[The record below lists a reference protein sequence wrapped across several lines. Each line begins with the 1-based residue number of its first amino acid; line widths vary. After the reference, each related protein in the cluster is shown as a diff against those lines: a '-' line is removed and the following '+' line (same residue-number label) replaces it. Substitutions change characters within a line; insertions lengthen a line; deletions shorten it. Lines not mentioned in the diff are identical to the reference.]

1 MLYPINSQDTHSNII
16 FQKQMKIVPNSN
28 LKEIA
33 RLELRL
39 FVKANALKK
48 AYIEFIDIVKNNSV
62 LANKILS
69 EFNNIE
75 IADNI
80 LTILGENNNS
90 FKLSVVENDLSKLFR
105 IKSLNNNELQNVITL
120 DSDKIVE
127 RIDRTNIIYLKKD
140 NFKEEEFV
148 SNFEHIYN
156 SLYEPFVEINKY
168 IRKYNY
174 TQNAH
179 NNSKT
184 TTFTQINDKKEIIPG
199 ITADML
205 PPSTIS
211 HQEKK
216 PLFSYAAII
225 EKTPTA
231 SKRKKSSQKKSS
243 IDTNKNSTLSKH
255 IKSDSPKNNSITTK
269 KIVTPQDGEIPKS
282 FTRKIKQIE
291 ELYQEI
297 SNLCKNFSESKFSNL
312 KRIFNINFKDTGEI
326 HFDEANGNIIS
337 ISKNKN
343 SKLLSIS
350 LVNKANNKNFFVA
363 IDNAKKVVNN
373 IYNSQ
378 KLSDNKNLTYRTQN
392 EVNNIVYTSDFQATI
407 DKIIIKLTELKKLLD
422 NEKWKIRQNNTINP
436 KTITE
441 QEKPNFGNTKKI
453 LINSISTPTNFII
466 SKVLLKEIKDLW
478 QELKNIDTLM
488 ISKGFQKKEFSFF
501 VQEPE
506 HKGFNFID
514 TDKTLHFD
522 KIESSIGNQ
531 YQMILKKNQ
540 KIKEHFVITE
550 VGEII
555 KNAKNTNSPES
566 KITKIYKR
574 LKLFSNLYKQELE
587 STIGKTTPENT
598 LIEKKNGIINTEV
611 STIEEVKTS
620 SDFTSKFSEI
630 ASKFKLSINKFLNK
644 FNKDN

>member
-184 TTFTQINDKKEIIPG
+184 TTFTQLNDKKEIIPG

-211 HQEKK
+211 YQEKK

-378 KLSDNKNLTYRTQN
+378 KLSDNKKITYRTQN

-441 QEKPNFGNTKKI
+441 QEKPNFKNTKNI
-453 LINSISTPTNFII
+453 LINSLSTPTNFII
-466 SKVLLKEIKDLW
+466 NKVLLKEIEDLW

-488 ISKGFQKKEFSFF
+488 ISKGFQKKDFSFF
-501 VQEPE
+501 AQEPE

-514 TDKTLHFD
+514 TDKTLLFD
-522 KIESSIGNQ
+522 KIESSIGKQ
-531 YQMILKKNQ
+531 YQIILKKKQ

-630 ASKFKLSINKFLNK
+630 ILKIKLGINEVLNK